1 MSTAD
6 ERYELARETTEKMV
20 TVAEALNKI
29 GIYGEE
35 EFKASAAL
43 LMSLSR
49 AMTILDPDKAKEYR
63 DGIMAQAGVGVPS
76 GLDIAAGQYL

>member
-6 ERYELARETTEKMV
+6 ERFDLARETTEKMV
-20 TVAEALNKI
+20 AVAEALNKI
-29 GIYGEE
+29 GVYGED
-35 EFKASAAL
+35 EFKASATL

-63 DGIMAQAGVGVPS
+63 DDVMAKAGLGVAG